1 MLLAKD
7 RILGETVSYFYKITK
22 NTGLEVIFLYP
33 EYAIDL
39 KYKLDMNWFA
49 SLDEY
54 RIGLNATPGFYFSF
68 RVFDPRLPYKKRI
81 EIFF

>member
-54 RIGLNATPGFYFSF
+54 RIGLNATPGFYFPLWL
-68 RVFDPRLPYKKRI
+68 FDPRLPHKKHI
-81 EIFF
+81 KSWF